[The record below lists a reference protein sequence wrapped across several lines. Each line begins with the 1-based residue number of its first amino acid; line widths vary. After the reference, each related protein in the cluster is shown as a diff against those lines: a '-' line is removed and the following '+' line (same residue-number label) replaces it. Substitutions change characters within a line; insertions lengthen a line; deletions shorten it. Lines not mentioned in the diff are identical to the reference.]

1 MSSTHP
7 PFLSLVQFFYSM
19 SHFLTYYKIYYII
32 IYYAS
37 LLNCKLHKD
46 KDLSIFLFTFISKF
60 LAQGRH
66 SINTHWMSKWNT
78 TLATTKFHCSSLWQQ
93 SLIKLPLLTISNSSQ
108 SSLHKPPPPHVSL
121 QNVHSLFSCNVPAVA
136 KIPILH
142 TSCFAEQVH
151 RTQLWSQELPAL

>member
-78 TLATTKFHCSSLWQQ
+78 TLATMKFHCSSLWQQ
-93 SLIKLPLLTISNSSQ
+93 SLIKLPLLTISNSSPPIFSWAC
-108 SSLHKPPPPHVSL
+108 SSQAFVTTVPLKHLSL
-121 QNVHSLFSCNVPAVA
+121 IKVTSDLYLAKTTHHSQFWFCPN
-136 KIPILH
+136 
-142 TSCFAEQVH
+142 
-151 RTQLWSQELPAL
+151 SQ